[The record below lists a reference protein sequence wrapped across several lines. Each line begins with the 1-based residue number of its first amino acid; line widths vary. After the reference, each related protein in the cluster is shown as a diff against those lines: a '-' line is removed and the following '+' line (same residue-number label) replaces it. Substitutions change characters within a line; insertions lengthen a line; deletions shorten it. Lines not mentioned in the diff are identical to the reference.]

1 MLWKRVLEIKCPCSC
16 RETAFAKASQ
26 HFFLKKDKD
35 GQFHLDVQH
44 SYYYQ
49 VQAQIKL
56 CCVDYCDFVVWREEE
71 LFVQGSLP
79 DTDFIMDAISKCE
92 QFIKLAVL
100 LRMLGKR
107 YTKKSTS
114 TITVESTA
122 PGTIESRDSP
132 EAIEH
137 PKTAMSMERD
147 SEQEKQQDEP
157 WCYCRMGESGE
168 MICCDSKSC
177 HIQWFHTT
185 CLHIAK
191 ISKGFGQIVRKKM
204 KKLLHSKST
213 GTMQS
218 S

>member
-1 MLWKRVLEIKCPCSC
+1 MEIKCPCSC

-26 HFFLKKDKD
+26 HLFLTKDKD
-35 GQFHLDVQH
+35 GHFQLDVKH

-56 CCVDYCDFVVWREEE
+56 CCIDYCDFVVWREEE
-71 LFVQGSLP
+71 LFVQEILP

-100 LRMLGKR
+100 GMLGKR

-114 TITVESTA
+114 TMTVESSA

-132 EAIEH
+132 AAIEH
-137 PKTAMSMERD
+137 PKTAMSMEPV

-157 WCYCRMGESGE
+157 RCYCRMGESGE
-168 MICCDSKSC
+168 MICCDSKPC
-177 HIQWFHTT
+177 NIQWFHTT

-191 ISKGFGQIVRKKM
+191 ISKALPR
-204 KKLLHSKST
+204 L
-213 GTMQS
+213 
-218 S
+218 